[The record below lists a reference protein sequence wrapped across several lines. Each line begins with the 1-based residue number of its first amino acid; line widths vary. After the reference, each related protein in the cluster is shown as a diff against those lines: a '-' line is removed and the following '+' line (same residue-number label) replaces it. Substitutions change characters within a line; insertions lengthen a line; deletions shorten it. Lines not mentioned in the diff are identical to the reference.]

1 MPKKTIMSLLIGSTL
16 MIGNHALAAPAHG
29 PFDAP
34 LADEAKVLEMLKKS
48 GRIPT
53 LASPEQEQAALARYY
68 SEKARTY
75 PGSSGSLAQKE
86 GKVRETILKKIRLN
100 GTARPGDRVPTLLLK
115 AIEKET
121 YRGKMRKDK
130 ILAILVDFPDYPKN
144 SLSPE
149 LTKMYYPDYNPAH
162 YNDLLFSAKGYAG
175 PNGERFISM
184 RQFYEQ
190 QSGQSYS
197 VRGQVAGWYT
207 AEKSATYYGSN
218 KNETAV
224 RELVKEALAQVAG
237 DPAIDLS
244 EFDQEDR
251 YDLNGN
257 GNRNEPD
264 GLIDHLM
271 IFHSSVGEEAGGGD
285 LGEDAI
291 WAHRWNLGAP
301 YPIPGTSSP
310 NGNFDGQY
318 AAYDYTIQPIDAAA
332 GVCAHEYGHDLGL
345 PDEYDTKYSG
355 KGEPVATWSIMSS
368 GSWAGVIGGTEP
380 TGFSAWAK
388 EYLQASL
395 GGNWLHGSN
404 VHVDELSARGNVYM
418 LDQAN
423 DKGRND
429 DVVRINLPPKQ
440 IPLNPPYAG
449 QYQYHGGKG
458 NNLDNRM
465 TLALDLS
472 GRQSAS
478 LTFKAWYQIEEGFDY
493 ARVLVNGEPIPGNLT
508 RTDDPNGVGFGVG
521 ITGDSGGWT
530 DAEFDLGPWAGQ
542 HITLSLQYQSDA
554 GVAENGLFVDELQVT
569 ADGETLLSD
578 GAEGHSAFTLA
589 GFVQSNGKEA
599 KDHYYLAEWR
609 NHAGVDKGLAHIN
622 VADQLM
628 RYEPGLLLWYVDNS
642 QSNNWV
648 GQHPGEG
655 FLGVVDGDQRTLHWS
670 DGAVAGTRYQIHD
683 ATFSLGFQRPLDLT
697 HPSGSL
703 LRDFWIAPNRV
714 FKDSRSYQSEAIP
727 DAGRLLPEYGLK
739 ISVTG
744 QARDMSTGR
753 IIVSRH

>member
-1 MPKKTIMSLLIGSTL
+1 MTKKTILSLLIGSTL
-16 MIGNHALAAPAHG
+16 MIGNQVSAAPVHG

-48 GRIPT
+48 GKIAT
-53 LASPEQEQAALARYY
+53 LASPEMEQAALASFYRQ
-68 SEKARTY
+68 KARAHQ
-75 PGSSGSLAQKE
+75 GHGALAVQE
-86 GKVRETILKKIRLN
+86 GKVRERILKKIRLN
-100 GTARPGDRVPTLLLK
+100 GTARPGDRIPTLLLK
-115 AIEKET
+115 SIEKEH
-121 YRGKMRKDK
+121 YRGAKRQDK

-144 SLSPE
+144 SVRPE
-149 LTKMYYPDYNPAH
+149 LTKMYYPDYTPAH
-162 YNDLLFSAKGYAG
+162 YNDLLFSPKGYQG
-175 PNGERFISM
+175 PNGETFISM

-197 VRGQVAGWYT
+197 VGGQVAGWYT
-207 AEKSATYYGSN
+207 ASKPAADYGN
-218 KNETAV
+218 NQNETAV
-224 RELVKEALAQVAG
+224 RELVKEALIQVAN
-237 DPAIDLS
+237 DPSIDLA

-271 IFHSSVGEEAGGGD
+271 IFHASVGEEAGGGD

-291 WAHRWNLGAP
+291 WAHRWNLGNP

-310 NGNFDGQY
+310 AGNFNGQY

-345 PDEYDTKYSG
+345 PDEYDTKYTG
-355 KGEPVATWSIMSS
+355 KGEPVATWSVMSS

-388 EYLQASL
+388 EFLQASL

-404 VHVDELSARGNVYM
+404 VHVDDLSRRGNVYM

-440 IPLNPPYAG
+440 VPLNPPYAG
-449 QYQYHGGKG
+449 QFEYHGGNG
-458 NNLDNRM
+458 NDLDNRM
-465 TLALDLS
+465 VLNLDLT
-472 GRQSAS
+472 GKQSA
-478 LTFKAWYQIEEGFDY
+478 TFGFKAWYQIEDGFDY
-493 ARVLVNGEPIPGNLT
+493 ARVLVNGQPIAGNLT
-508 RTDDPNGVGFGVG
+508 TSDDPNGIGFGIG
-521 ITGDSGGWT
+521 ITGHSGGWV
-530 DAEFDLGPWAGQ
+530 DADFDLSPWAGQ
-542 HITLSLQYQSDA
+542 QIQLSLQYLSDG
-554 GVAENGLFVDELQVT
+554 GVAEQGLFVDEIQIV

-578 GAEGHSAFTLA
+578 GAEAASAFSLA
-589 GFVQSNGKEA
+589 GFVKSNGNEA

-622 VADQLM
+622 VSDQLM

-655 FLGVVDGDQRTLHWS
+655 FLGVVDADQRPLTWS
-670 DGAVAGTRYQIHD
+670 DGAVASTRYQIHD
-683 ATFSLGFQRPLDLT
+683 ATFSLGIAKPLILN
-697 HPSGSL
+697 HPSGSFL
-703 LRDFWIAPNRV
+703 QDLWIAPKRI
-714 FKDSRSYQSEAIP
+714 FKDGNSYQQAAIP
-727 DAGRLLPEYGLK
+727 DAGKRLPQFGLK
-739 ISVTG
+739 IAVTG

-753 IIVSRH
+753 IIVSKQ